1 MSLKCVNS
9 LSHREIMDLLML
21 AKDSRVYG
29 NDLMDVS
36 KTKIRGVLS
45 LVKNA
50 HVVTASEP
58 GEGESIQ
65 LFLGKDITLF
75 QQFREKQDAFINK
88 CCMLQHIFIPL
99 SIKGELVWIPSP
111 NDSRDNFVSKRTDE
125 LKSYES
131 ILEKFFLNELA
142 KKKSGDSVSS
152 TSSSIHHQSQRVICQ
167 SSTSGLTFGSHG
179 NVSSAGRGFF
189 PGLFSGDENGQL
201 VRHTGSYVVSAPL
214 SSLPQ
219 SSSFSSALSL
229 SLSGNGLSTG
239 NSSDVNSGLS
249 FF

>member
-1 MSLKCVNS
+1 
-9 LSHREIMDLLML
+9 ML

-65 LFLGKDITLF
+65 LYLGKDITLF

-111 NDSRDNFVSKRTDE
+111 NDSRDNFVLKRIDE

-131 ILEKFFLNELA
+131 ILEKFFLNEIA
-142 KKKSGDSVSS
+142 KKKSVESVSA
-152 TSSSIHHQSQRVICQ
+152 SSSSSVHQGQRVSSR
-167 SSTSGLTFGSHG
+167 SSTSGLAFGLHG

-189 PGLFSGDENGQL
+189 PGLFSGGENGQS
-201 VRHTGSYVVSAPL
+201 VHHTGSYVVSAAL
-214 SSLPQ
+214 SSLHQ
-219 SSSFSSALSL
+219 SSSFSSPLSL
-229 SLSGNGLSTG
+229 SLPGNGLSTG
-239 NSSDVNSGLS
+239 SSSDVNSGLS

>member
-1 MSLKCVNS
+1 
-9 LSHREIMDLLML
+9 ML

-111 NDSRDNFVSKRTDE
+111 NDSRDNFVLKRIEE

-142 KKKSGDSVSS
+142 KKKFGENISSSSSSSSSVHQGQRVSS
-152 TSSSIHHQSQRVICQ
+152 QSFTSFATQGKL
-167 SSTSGLTFGSHG
+167 SG
-179 NVSSAGRGFF
+179 AGRGFF
-189 PGLFSGDENGQL
+189 PGLFSGGENGQL
-201 VRHTGSYVVSAPL
+201 VHHTGSYVVPAPL

-239 NSSDVNSGLS
+239 SSSDVNSGLS